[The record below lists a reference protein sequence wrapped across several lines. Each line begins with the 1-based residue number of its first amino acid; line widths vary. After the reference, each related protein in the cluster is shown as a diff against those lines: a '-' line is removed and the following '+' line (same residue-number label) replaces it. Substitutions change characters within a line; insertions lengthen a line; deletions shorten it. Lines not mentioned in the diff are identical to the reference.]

1 MLLPF
6 YRQMSLIRQRNSL
19 QKQLMDEKQALY
31 DLQAYA
37 ATLGQGRLTMA
48 SVASLPA
55 SVFSDGVT
63 FMGMSNQMALA
74 EAQQKFSIFQQSGM
88 MQQQQ
93 GMTPIQQQQ
102 MQRYYFN
109 CFAEQA
115 YQRARKAKEAELNN
129 VKHLYEEQEF
139 SILYGSNID
148 FKKLYGAAND
158 KTRKHHVQV
167 ELADLIEQKE
177 ELEIEVNYLKRRSNF
192 LRGLVEAKTATLEVK
207 GND

>member
-19 QKQLMDEKQALY
+19 QKQLMDEKQKLY
-31 DLQAYA
+31 DLQSYA

-55 SVFSDGVT
+55 SVFSDGVA
-63 FMGMSNQMALA
+63 FMGMSNQMALM

-88 MQQQQ
+88 MQLQ
-93 GMTPIQQQQ
+93 GQTPAQQQQ

-115 YQRARKAKEAELNN
+115 YQNARKAKEAELN
-129 VKHLYEEQEF
+129 KMEKE
-139 SILYGSNID
+139 ID
-148 FKKLYGAAND
+148 LRSA
-158 KTRKHHVQV
+158 R
-167 ELADLIEQKE
+167 IEQRLQAVNA
-177 ELEIEVNYLKRRSNF
+177 ELDS
-192 LRGLVEAKTATLEVK
+192 VK
-207 GND
+207 GAVDKDAQNAPRYA

>member
-19 QKQLMDEKQALY
+19 QKELMDEKQKLY
-31 DLQAYA
+31 DLQSYA

-48 SVASLPA
+48 SVATLPA

-63 FMGMSNQMALA
+63 FMGMSNQAALM

-88 MQQQQ
+88 MQPQQ
-93 GMTPIQQQQ
+93 GMTPVQQQQ

-115 YQRARKAKEAELNN
+115 FQRIRKAKEAQLN
-129 VKHLYEEQEF
+129 KMEKE
-139 SILYGSNID
+139 ID
-148 FKKLYGAAND
+148 LRTA
-158 KTRKHHVQV
+158 R
-167 ELADLIEQKE
+167 IEQRLQAVNS
-177 ELEIEVNYLKRRSNF
+177 ELES
-192 LRGLVEAKTATLEVK
+192 VK
-207 GND
+207 GAVDRDAQNAPKYA

>member
-19 QKQLMDEKQALY
+19 QKDLMDEKQKLY
-31 DLQAYA
+31 DLQSYA

-55 SVFSDGVT
+55 SVFSDGVS
-63 FMGMSNQMALA
+63 FMNFSNQAALM

-88 MQQQQ
+88 IQQQ
-93 GMTPIQQQQ
+93 GVTNPIQQQQ

-115 YQRARKAKEAELNN
+115 YQRMRKAKEAELN
-129 VKHLYEEQEF
+129 KKEKE
-139 SILYGSNID
+139 ID
-148 FKKLYGAAND
+148 LRTA
-158 KTRKHHVQV
+158 R
-167 ELADLIEQKE
+167 IEQRLQAVNS
-177 ELEIEVNYLKRRSNF
+177 ELESVTGAVDRDAQNAPKY
-192 LRGLVEAKTATLEVK
+192 A
-207 GND
+207 

>member
-19 QKQLMDEKQALY
+19 QKQLMDEKQKLY
-31 DLQAYA
+31 DLQSYA

-55 SVFSDGVT
+55 SVFSDGVA
-63 FMGMSNQMALA
+63 FMGMSNQMALM

-88 MQQQQ
+88 MQMQ
-93 GMTPIQQQQ
+93 GQTPAQQQQ

-115 YQRARKAKEAELNN
+115 YQNARKAKETELNKMEKEIDLRTARIEQRLQAVNAELD
-129 VKHLYEEQEF
+129 
-139 SILYGSNID
+139 S
-148 FKKLYGAAND
+148 
-158 KTRKHHVQV
+158 
-167 ELADLIEQKE
+167 
-177 ELEIEVNYLKRRSNF
+177 
-192 LRGLVEAKTATLEVK
+192 VK
-207 GND
+207 GAVDKDAQNAPRYA